1 MRGQK
6 ICPPFKLII
15 NTPQSLYDIIV
26 GSETDYYSVDEADE
40 LDIQDE
46 KRVGRL
52 QDTTEVV
59 QRKAE
64 EVSLNLLLKTSL
76 EFLYSITVTST
87 AGPDLRVFLTSLYL
101 RTHKREFERENKAQK
116 K

>member
-87 AGPDLRVFLTSLYL
+87 AGLLRVFLTSLFRL
-101 RTHKREFERENKAQK
+101 KEKTRHKK
-116 K
+116 KQIM